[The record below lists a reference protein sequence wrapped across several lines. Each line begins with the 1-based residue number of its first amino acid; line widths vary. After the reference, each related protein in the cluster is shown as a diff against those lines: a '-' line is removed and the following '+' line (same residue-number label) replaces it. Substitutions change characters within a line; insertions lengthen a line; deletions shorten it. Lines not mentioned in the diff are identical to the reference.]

1 MSQATIIWLVV
12 AVVMAI
18 VEASTVQLV
27 SIWFAIG
34 AVAGCITSI
43 YTESLTIQL
52 IVFAVVSALALVIT
66 RPLVKRIKVKK
77 AEATNSDRYIG
88 KTGVVIETID
98 NTVPKGLVKVDNATW
113 SARSVDGKPIV
124 AGTSV
129 TVAAIEGV
137 KLMVLPSPRGEG
149 VTNGDG

>member
-1 MSQATIIWLVV
+1 MPELSITLWWVIAIIVLLIIEGVTSGLV
-12 AVVMAI
+12 
-18 VEASTVQLV
+18 T
-27 SIWFAIG
+27 IWFAIG

-43 YTESLTIQL
+43 FTESLTIQL

-98 NTVPKGLVKVDNATW
+98 NTIPKGLVKVDNATW

-137 KLMVLPSPRGEG
+137 KLMVQIVDQSTEI
-149 VTNGDG
+149 

>member
-1 MSQATIIWLVV
+1 MSQVTVIWLVV

-34 AVAGCITSI
+34 AAAGCITSI
-43 YTESLTIQL
+43 FTDSLTIQL

-98 NTVPKGLVKVDNATW
+98 NAAAKGLVKVGGATW
-113 SARSVDGKPIV
+113 SARSLDGEPIEKG
-124 AGTSV
+124 ASV

-137 KLMVLPSPRGEG
+137 KLMVKQ
-149 VTNGDG
+149 